1 MAHPFSSSTATCG
14 LCAARYLPRCFV
26 VMRLGGAS
34 TGGTSTGGL
43 RALVRLNCENVR
55 ANWENGFFCCLPMML
70 PKYLYKVLGY
80 FLKRGENR

>member
-14 LCAARYLPRCFV
+14 LCGALYLPRCFV

-34 TGGTSTGGL
+34 IGGL
-43 RALVRLNCENVR
+43 CALVRLNCENVR
-55 ANWENGFFCCLPMML
+55 ANRENGFFCCLPMML
-70 PKYLYKVLGY
+70 PKYIYKVLGY

>member
-1 MAHPFSSSTATCG
+1 
-14 LCAARYLPRCFV
+14 
-26 VMRLGGAS
+26 MRLGGA
-34 TGGTSTGGL
+34 STGGL

-55 ANWENGFFCCLPMML
+55 ANRENGFFCCLPMML